1 MDNQDS
7 VLFPIIRY
15 SLIGLG
21 TNLVQSGVLNAEQ
34 LETAVGAL
42 ITLGATAWLIFNKKY
57 RHPKQNNKEQDIK

>member
-1 MDNQDS
+1 MDKQDS
-7 VLFPIIRY
+7 IIFPIIRY

-42 ITLGATAWLIFNKKY
+42 ITLGATAWLVFNKTY
-57 RHPKQNNKEQDIK
+57 RHKR